1 MTPYNIH
8 TRTIEVP
15 NAKATLA
22 DIHVP
27 ITPAENVLAYY
38 RVMAQTGCYKELED
52 AIRYHVNRLNECIDY
67 LNVNIDLKAS
77 ITTIEAQIETLKDN
91 SDGILQALTAI
102 QRQHYQNGTEMD
114 CDD

>member
-15 NAKATLA
+15 NASSTLA

-38 RVMAQTGCYKELED
+38 RVMSQTGCYKELED
-52 AIRYHVNRLNECIDY
+52 AIRCHVNRLNECIDH

-77 ITTIEAQIETLKDN
+77 ITIIENQIETLKDN
-91 SDGILQALTAI
+91 SDGILQALAAI
-102 QRQHYQNGTEMD
+102 QLQHYRNGTEVVY
-114 CDD
+114 DD

>member
-1 MTPYNIH
+1 MIPYNIH
-8 TRTIEVP
+8 TLTIEVP
-15 NAKATLA
+15 NAGSLSTL
-22 DIHVP
+22 HVP

-77 ITTIEAQIETLKDN
+77 ITTIESQIETLKNN
-91 SDGILQALTAI
+91 SDGILEALATI
-102 QRQHYQNGTEMD
+102 QLQHYRNGTEVIY
-114 CDD
+114 DD